1 MKNLHI
7 ILIIICII
15 LIFIYYINI
24 KSNYSENF
32 ENISED
38 IGNYLSRYFYNYA
51 ISISEQKDFEYK
63 INSESDIIKYLPTS
77 IQFNEDLFIK
87 FNEKNITNEKIRS
100 SCDVCIWF
108 CNREWIIDMWKIL
121 KPTIHKILNDAL
133 TKSNL
138 NTNIVSPIIHYRC
151 ADTPFIKNNHYYF
164 QKYSFFKK
172 ALSKID
178 IEDNTIIIMYYNKH
192 HTTNKEQESCNVYAD
207 ELKKYITSLGYSCVL
222 QSKTNTEDFADLFYS
237 PYVISTGS
245 SFSFMAGFFGNGQ
258 FISCEN
264 CEENDKECFIDDR
277 LFLKG
282 YNLSHSSIDSYYNID
297 DVKEKLIRD

>member
-1 MKNLHI
+1 MKKLY
-7 ILIIICII
+7 ILLIMICII
-15 LIFIYYINI
+15 LIVIYYNYF
-24 KSNYSENF
+24 KQYYSENF

-38 IGNYLSRYFYNYA
+38 IGNYLTKYFYNYA
-51 ISISEQKDFEYK
+51 ISITEEKNFEYK
-63 INSESDIIKYLPTS
+63 INSESDIIKYLPTF
-77 IQFNEDLFIK
+77 IPFNEKLFIK
-87 FNEKNITNEKIRS
+87 FNEKNITNENIRS

-108 CNREWIIDMWKIL
+108 CNRKWIIDMWKIL
-121 KPTIHKILNDAL
+121 KPTIHNILNMAL
-133 TKSNL
+133 AKSNL
-138 NTNIVSPIIHYRC
+138 NTNISSPIIHYRC

-178 IEDNTIIIMYYNKH
+178 VDDNTIIIMYYNKH
-192 HTTNKEQESCNVYAD
+192 NTTNKEQDSCNVYAD
-207 ELKKYITSLGYSCVL
+207 ELKKYITSLGYNCVL
-222 QSKTNTEDFADLFYS
+222 QSKSNVEDFADLFYS

-258 FISCEN
+258 FISSEN

-282 YNLSHSSIDSYYNID
+282 YNLSHNNVDSYYNID
-297 DVKEKLIRD
+297 DVKKMINN